1 MKHCLFVSFL
11 LLSLFSCQKKVEPL
25 TADGSATNNSRTTGI
40 SIFREEPGNG
50 DCVTP
55 LSTELVNFPD
65 ETGALE
71 GRGVVSVSND
81 KDYLYVVVSTLDPE
95 TMIASAS
102 LLYGDATTMNN
113 HQYYSG
119 DPMTGLNNPHF
130 REVLQT
136 PEHVYTF

>member
-1 MKHCLFVSFL
+1 MKHCLLVSFL

-25 TADGSATNNSRTTGI
+25 ADASLTTNSRSTDI
-40 SIFREEPGNG
+40 SIFREEPGSG

-55 LSTELVNFPD
+55 VSTELVNFPD
-65 ETGALE
+65 ETGALQ
-71 GRGVVSVSND
+71 GKGVLSVSND

-113 HQYYSG
+113 LQYYSG
-119 DPMTGLNNPHF
+119 DPMTGFNKPHF
-130 REVLQT
+130 
-136 PEHVYTF
+136 